1 MKKVGKKTIIV
12 AYASTG
18 SGHTVAAK
26 AIAEDLRKS
35 YPSNDIYLADILD
48 YFKNSRSG
56 DQFVSAT
63 SGVLAPIFDKTWRM
77 NFTGRVLWGGG
88 YL

>member
-18 SGHTVAAK
+18 SGHTVAAS
-26 AIAEDLRKS
+26 AIAEELCKNF
-35 YPSNDIYLADILD
+35 SNIDVYLADILD

-63 SGVLAPIFDKTWRM
+63 SGVLAPIFDKT
-77 NFTGRVLWGGG
+77 
-88 YL
+88 